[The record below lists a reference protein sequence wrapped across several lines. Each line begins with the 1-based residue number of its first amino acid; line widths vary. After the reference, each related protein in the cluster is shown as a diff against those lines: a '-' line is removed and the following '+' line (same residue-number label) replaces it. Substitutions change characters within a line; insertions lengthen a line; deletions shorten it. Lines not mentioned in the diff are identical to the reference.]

1 MLGLKSMI
9 INPLLKTSIIE
20 LQA

>member
-1 MLGLKSMI
+1 MI